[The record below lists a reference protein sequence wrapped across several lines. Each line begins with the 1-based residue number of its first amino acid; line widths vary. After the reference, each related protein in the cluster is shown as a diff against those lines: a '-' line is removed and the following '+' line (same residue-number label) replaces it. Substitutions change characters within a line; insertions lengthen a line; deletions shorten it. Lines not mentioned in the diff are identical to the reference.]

1 MTKNIKWTREELI
14 LSMAYYLKYR
24 YYGKLPPFEIEKLST
39 LLRTYHKHKGE
50 ILDKQ
55 TRSLRSISARH
66 DNFKY
71 IDPIN
76 STHNKG
82 LSGGENTVKPI
93 WDEFYTNRTRLFKLA
108 KHIENDLIDLYIDT
122 TK

>member
-1 MTKNIKWTREELI
+1 MTKNIKWTRDELI

-39 LLRTYHKHKGE
+39 LFRCYHQHKGE

-55 TRSLRSISARH
+55 TRSSRSISARH
-66 DNFKY
+66 DNFQY
-71 IDPIN
+71 VDPIN
-76 STHNKG
+76 DKG
-82 LSGGENTVKPI
+82 LSGGKNIVKPI
-93 WDEFYTNRTRLFKLA
+93 WDEFYTNRTKLFELA